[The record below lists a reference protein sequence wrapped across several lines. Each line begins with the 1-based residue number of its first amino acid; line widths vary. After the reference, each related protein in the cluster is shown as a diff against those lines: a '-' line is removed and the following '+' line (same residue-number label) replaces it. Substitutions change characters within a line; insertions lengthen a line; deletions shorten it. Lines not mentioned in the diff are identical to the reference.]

1 MKLSNGIWAAII
13 VAVALTSRLSAAPAQ
28 AEGRQ
33 AAGQA
38 PNASGSDAARVI
50 QTLPPVRFAGVP
62 PTDARQTAFAAAL
75 ANRQHAEA
83 ALRARM
89 EARTNRARV
98 KTICGL
104 TVIEQAPDL
113 DSRILLPAD
122 RDPGSAI
129 RKIEPQ
135 ICTADSSR

>member
-1 MKLSNGIWAAII
+1 M
-13 VAVALTSRLSAAPAQ
+13 P
-28 AEGRQ
+28 
-33 AAGQA
+33 
-38 PNASGSDAARVI
+38 PMSDLEV
-50 QTLPPVRFAGVP
+50 
-62 PTDARQTAFAAAL
+62 DARERFLRSVFAVVPEAK
-75 ANRQHAEA
+75 REGPQGA

-89 EARTNRARV
+89 EARTNRTRV